1 MKKTAAIMILCIGM
15 MLIMIGC
22 GKKEKEENGDS
33 EITPTPAVSDE
44 EGSDTED
51 TLPLENPIV
60 KEDYDFND
68 YIKLGRYKG
77 IEVEVEKQE
86 VKDEDIELAIQ
97 QDLMENGATP
107 VEVTDRPVK
116 FGDTVNIDF
125 TGYHNGEAFDGGSAE
140 GYDLTVGSGAFISG
154 FEDQLIGAEVNQEI
168 EVNVV
173 FPEEYGNS
181 ELAGEPAVFKV
192 KINKIQYYELTEDFI
207 KDMGFENEN
216 DYREYVTQ
224 ELKNEYEENMK
235 EQKKNYVYNAVI
247 KNSEITVPENLLEY
261 YEYEYKTMYNNVAAG
276 YGYDLE
282 TFLTLYGYTMENFEA
297 QAEYYAN
304 AMAVRELVVK
314 AISTLEKIEITEEE
328 YQEKAAEMAEYYGYD
343 STEEFLKDA
352 NEEALKEDLLF
363 DKVIDFLVAESVEI

>member
-1 MKKTAAIMILCIGM
+1 MILCIGM

-192 KINKIQYYELTEDFI
+192 KINKIKYYELTEDFI

-247 KNSEITVPENLLEY
+247 KNSEITVPENLMEY

-352 NEEALKEDLLF
+352 NEEVLKEDLLF